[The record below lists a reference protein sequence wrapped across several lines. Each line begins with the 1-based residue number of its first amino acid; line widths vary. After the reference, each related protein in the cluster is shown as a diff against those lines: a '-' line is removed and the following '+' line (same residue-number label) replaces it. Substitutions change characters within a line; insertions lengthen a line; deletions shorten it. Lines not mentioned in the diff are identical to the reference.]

1 MRSVSGVPTPS
12 KDRFH
17 KGVTA
22 SFLAF
27 HLLVGLVFV
36 TGITWE
42 WALLALASY
51 SVRMFAVS
59 AGYHRYFSHRAYR
72 TNRLFQF
79 MLAWGAQMSA
89 QGGVLWWAAHHRH
102 HHKHADS
109 MDDVHSPA
117 RHGFWWAHVGWML
130 SRRYERTDYDAIKD
144 FSRFP
149 ELMWLNVNWWV
160 PPLAGLVLAWSLGGL
175 PAVVW
180 AGIVPTV
187 LLWHATF
194 SLNSLG
200 HLFGKRR
207 YLTAD
212 TSRNS
217 FLLALLTC
225 GEGWRNN
232 HHSSQVTANQGW
244 FWWEWDPTFYA
255 LKFGSWLGVVRDLRV
270 VRPEVKFSFREY
282 TAEERQQLVAE
293 SRFGKFEPKARVP
306 TPEAQPAIG
315 EPAPR
320 GDTGF
325 GALAKR

>member
-1 MRSVSGVPTPS
+1 MRSVTGVPPPP
-12 KDRFH
+12 KGRFH
-17 KGVTA
+17 RGVTA

-36 TGITWE
+36 TGISWE
-42 WALLALASY
+42 WVLLALASY
-51 SVRMFAVS
+51 SVRMLAVS

-79 MLAWGAQMSA
+79 MLAWVAQMSA

-232 HHSSQVTANQGW
+232 HHRSQVTANQGW

-282 TAEERQQLVAE
+282 TPEERQQLVAE

-306 TPEAQPAIG
+306 TPEAQRAIG